1 MRPVTG
7 VPSAAA
13 AALMIQAGYPPKMLQ
28 EILGHAGITTTLDLH
43 GHLYPGDMD
52 KYADRLDDAATD
64 AGKAKIRPRRRRR
77 RPGEIMS
84 GPSSC
89 ENMSALG
96 GTRTPNLQIR
106 RFPYGHPDPFRSVRY
121 LGLAAARCS
130 HPSGE
135 LRARSTV
142 WLPAWLPAAGHKSPL
157 VLVLGRSSLDG
168 SARPR
173 TATKSATY
181 GQLPAHLLRR
191 AHLQSYATLARVVFS
206 LIAPRPQ
213 SLLHDVSK
221 HRAARDHPRH
231 IPQTGRKV
239 QGDRSDVYVRP
250 ATTKAHTR

>member
-1 MRPVTG
+1 MR
-7 VPSAAA
+7 
-13 AALMIQAGYPPKMLQ
+13 QARSRWLLRCPGL
-28 EILGHAGITTTLDLH
+28 TVTTLGRPPDRARGGHDL
-43 GHLYPGDMD
+43 L
-52 KYADRLDDAATD
+52 
-64 AGKAKIRPRRRRR
+64 
-77 RPGEIMS
+77 
-84 GPSSC
+84 
-89 ENMSALG
+89 
-96 GTRTPNLQIR
+96 IR

-135 LRARSTV
+135 LPARSTV
-142 WLPAWLPAAGHKSPL
+142 WLPAWLPAASHKSPL

-191 AHLQSYATLARVVFS
+191 DHLQPYATLARVVFS

-239 QGDRSDVYVRP
+239 QGDRSSDVYVRP

>member
-1 MRPVTG
+1 MG
-7 VPSAAA
+7 VPGLEPGISS
-13 AALMIQAGYPPKMLQ
+13 LSGKRVIRSDFR
-28 EILGHAGITTTLDLH
+28 ILANEL
-43 GHLYPGDMD
+43 
-52 KYADRLDDAATD
+52 
-64 AGKAKIRPRRRRR
+64 RRAIHR
-77 RPGEIMS
+77 RPLMS
-84 GPSSC
+84 VGVATGRYSVGYSPPGLTARSP
-89 ENMSALG
+89 G
-96 GTRTPNLQIR
+96 PNLLIR

-135 LRARSTV
+135 LPARSTV
-142 WLPAWLPAAGHKSPL
+142 WLPVAGHKSPL

-191 AHLQSYATLARVVFS
+191 AHLQPYATLARVVFS

-213 SLLHDVSK
+213 SLLYDVSK
-221 HRAARDHPRH
+221 HRAPRDHPRH

-250 ATTKAHTR
+250 ATTTSHTR

>member
-1 MRPVTG
+1 MRPLLIG
-7 VPSAAA
+7 
-13 AALMIQAGYPPKMLQ
+13 
-28 EILGHAGITTTLDLH
+28 
-43 GHLYPGDMD
+43 
-52 KYADRLDDAATD
+52 
-64 AGKAKIRPRRRRR
+64 
-77 RPGEIMS
+77 
-84 GPSSC
+84 
-89 ENMSALG
+89 
-96 GTRTPNLQIR
+96 

-135 LRARSTV
+135 LPARSTV
-142 WLPAWLPAAGHKSPL
+142 WLPAWLPAASHKSPL

-168 SARPR
+168 SARPG

-191 AHLQSYATLARVVFS
+191 AHLQPYATLARVVFS

-231 IPQTGRKV
+231 IPKLGVKSKV
-239 QGDRSDVYVRP
+239 IGVMCMFGPQPPRHTPDELADEVRYRAREMQRDAQGAHALEPDRFERRP
-250 ATTKAHTR
+250 ARSRVRLILRRILGRQDPPASA